1 MLPRDE
7 VVDHN
12 VECELRDENC
22 EKRREQSGLEDGR
35 REGEEEEERRD
46 SLFWHD
52 WNRID

>member
-22 EKRREQSGLEDGR
+22 EKRREQSGLEDDR
-35 REGEEEEERRD
+35 REGEGRGGRGGEEG
-46 SLFWHD
+46 LTFLT
-52 WNRID
+52 